1 MTSALTRPADLSANR
16 RSVNTS
22 SPDLTGRLVR
32 TVSWQ
37 GGRKLVSEPMLVVQH
52 ATTLRYFGRR
62 TVVLKR
68 PGGQVL
74 QAYEGE
80 CELVDEEAVA

>member
-1 MTSALTRPADLSANR
+1 MTALTHPADLSANR
-16 RSVNTS
+16 RSVNA

-68 PGGQVL
+68 PGGEML

-80 CELVDEEAVA
+80 CELVEAEVVT

>member
-1 MTSALTRPADLSANR
+1 MTALTHPADMSAIR

-37 GGRKLVSEPMLVVQH
+37 SGRKFISEPMLVVQH

>member
-1 MTSALTRPADLSANR
+1 MTSALTHPADLSANR
-16 RSVNTS
+16 RSVNT

-37 GGRKLVSEPMLVVQH
+37 SGRKLVSEPMLVVQH

-62 TVVLKR
+62 VVMLKR
-68 PGGQVL
+68 PCGQVL
-74 QAYEGE
+74 RAYESEIELLPGE
-80 CELVDEEAVA
+80 EVVA

>member
-1 MTSALTRPADLSANR
+1 MTSALTRPADVSANR
-16 RSVNTS
+16 RSVNT

-37 GGRKLVSEPMLVVQH
+37 SGRKFISEPMLVVQH

>member
-37 GGRKLVSEPMLVVQH
+37 GGRRLVSEPLLVTRHSPEWRFNGRRIV
-52 ATTLRYFGRR
+52 TLR
-62 TVVLKR
+62 R
-68 PGGQVL
+68 PGGETL
-74 QAYEGE
+74 YAYESEVEVIGE
-80 CELVDEEAVA
+80 EVMA

>member
-1 MTSALTRPADLSANR
+1 MPALTHPADMSAIRRPINTSAA
-16 RSVNTS
+16 
-22 SPDLTGRLVR
+22 DLTGRLVR

-37 GGRKLVSEPMLVVQH
+37 GGRKLLSEPLLVVQH

-62 TVVLKR
+62 VVTLRR

-74 QAYEGE
+74 RAHEAE
-80 CELVDEEAVA
+80 CELVDAEGVA